1 MVHFNGT
8 FGMGI
13 KRLYMVLV
21 QISALTAIVLLAGCS
36 ANTWVY
42 DSAGNILY
50 HIKTDGKAKHRLVTE
65 GFEVDTDSKQEPL
78 LKFDL
83 SANKMG
89 S

>member
-1 MVHFNGT
+1 MANFTGT
-8 FGMGI
+8 FSLGI

-50 HIKTDGKAKHRLVTE
+50 HIKTDGKAKHKLVTE
-65 GFEVDTDSKQEPL
+65 GFEVETDSKQEPL

-89 S
+89 G